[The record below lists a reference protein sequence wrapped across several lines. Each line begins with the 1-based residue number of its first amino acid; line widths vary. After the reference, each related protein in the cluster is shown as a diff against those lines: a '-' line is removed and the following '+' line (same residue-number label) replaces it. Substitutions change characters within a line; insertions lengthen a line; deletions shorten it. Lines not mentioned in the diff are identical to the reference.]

1 MILSDLSV
9 RRPVFATVLS
19 LLLVVLGLAALATL
33 PVRQYPDIDP
43 PVVSIETSYRGASA
57 EVIETKITQVIED
70 RIAGLEGI
78 EELSSSSRD
87 EQSSIRVEFSL
98 DRDVDEAANDIR
110 DRVSRVLEDLPEEAD
125 PPEIAKV
132 DADTRAVMYLNLT
145 SDRMTGLEITDYA
158 DRFLTDRF
166 STVPGV
172 ARVRISGERRYA
184 MRIWLERER
193 LAAHGLTVMDVEDAL
208 RAENV
213 ELPAGR
219 LESRER
225 EFTLRTDTGF
235 TTPEEFRRLVVGRG
249 AEGQLVRLAEVAE
262 VRIGAENE
270 RNVARANGV
279 PAVSLAIEQRSRA
292 NTVEVSKG
300 VRAEVEKVARDLPEG
315 MRIELNYDGAEYIE
329 ASMREVRKALA
340 IAIVLVLAVI
350 YLFLGDLRATLVPA
364 VVVPVSVIA
373 TFLVMAALGYT
384 VNTLTLL
391 GLVLAIGLVVD
402 DAIVVLENIYR
413 RIEDGRPALL
423 AALEGSKEI
432 GFVVIATTLV
442 LVAVFVPLSFIQGD
456 VGRLFGEFGIT
467 LAAAVGFS
475 SLVALTLSPMM
486 GSKILRPHGAGEGGR
501 RGLAVVVDTFFRR
514 LAARYRGLV
523 GRVVARPWVALAA
536 AAAISVVAAALYA
549 GLPSEYAPPEDRG
562 VFLVVMRAPD
572 GASFEYT
579 DRYAREMEQI
589 LMQEIEGGPVL
600 RILLRL
606 PASFGSTGEVNS
618 ARAIVILR
626 RWSERKEHVREVA
639 ARVRQKLQALPGVR
653 IAVITPQ
660 GLGIRSDGRPVSLVV
675 GGPDYEQLRGW
686 RDDLLAAMEELPQI
700 ENPDSNYQERKP
712 QMRVRVD
719 RDRAPALGVSLA
731 AVGRTLETML
741 GSRIVTTYVER
752 GREYNVILQG
762 RDADR
767 ASPDDLS
774 NLYVRSSRTDRL
786 VPLANL
792 VRLDEEAGPD
802 QLSRFDRMRAITVDA
817 TLADGTSLG
826 EAVDA
831 LEARARD
838 ALPAGARLTWDGE
851 SRELRESGSSL
862 LVTFALALV
871 IVFLVLAAQFES
883 FVHPVIILMTVPL
896 ALTGAL
902 LGLHLYGASVNVFTQ
917 IGAILLIGLA
927 AKNGV
932 LMVEFANQLR
942 DRGRPFE
949 EAVAEAAEIRLRP
962 ILMTSACTTFGA
974 LPLLMA
980 TGAGAE
986 SRQAIGI
993 VVVFGVAISAVLTLF
1008 VVPAF
1013 YTVLAR
1019 RTRSPQHV
1027 ARLIAGLRRAEASR
1041 ASETYLSSKLVRWSP
1056 DAME

>member
-9 RRPVFATVLS
+9 RRPVFASVLS

-43 PVVSIETSYRGASA
+43 PVVSIDTTYRGASA

-78 EELSSSSRD
+78 EKLSSSSRD

-98 DRDVDEAANDIR
+98 DRGVDEAANDIR
-110 DRVSRVLEDLPEEAD
+110 DRVSRVLEDLPEGAD

-132 DADTRAVMYLNLT
+132 DNDTRAVMYLNLT

-184 MRIWLERER
+184 MRIWLDRER
-193 LAAHGLTVMDVEDAL
+193 LAAHGLTVTDVEDAL

-219 LESRER
+219 LESLER

-249 AEGQLVRLAEVAE
+249 AEGQVVQLAQVAE
-262 VRIGAENE
+262 VRVGAENE
-270 RNVARANGV
+270 RNVARANGI

-300 VRAEVEKVARDLPEG
+300 VRAEAKTVARDLPEG
-315 MRIELNYDGAEYIE
+315 MRIELNYDRAEFIQ
-329 ASMREVRKALA
+329 ASMREVMKALGIA
-340 IAIVLVLAVI
+340 IALVLAVI
-350 YLFLGDLRATLVPA
+350 YLFLGDVRATLVPA

-413 RIEDGRPALL
+413 RIEEGRPALL

-432 GFVVIATTLV
+432 GFAVIATTLV

-486 GSKILRPHGAGEGGR
+486 SSKLLRPHGAGDGEGGR
-501 RGLAVVVDTFFRR
+501 RGLAVLVDAFFRR
-514 LAARYRGLV
+514 LASRYKTV
-523 GRVVARPWVALAA
+523 IARVVRRPRITLAA
-536 AAAISVVAAALYA
+536 AAAISAGAALLFA
-549 GLPSEYAPPEDRG
+549 GLPSEYAPREDRG
-562 VFLVVMRAPD
+562 VFLVMMRAPE
-572 GASFEYT
+572 GASFDYT

-589 LMQEIEGGPVL
+589 LMQEIEAGPVL

-606 PASFGSTGEVNS
+606 PARFGSTGEVNS

-626 RWSERKEHVREVA
+626 PWDERDEHVSEVA
-639 ARVRQKLQALPGVR
+639 ARVRQKLGSLPGVR

-660 GLGIRSDGRPVSLVV
+660 SLGIRSDGRPVSLVV

-686 RDDLLAAMEELPQI
+686 RDQLLAAMAELPEI
-700 ENPDSNYQERKP
+700 ENADSNYQERKP
-712 QMRVRVD
+712 QLRVRVD

-741 GSRIVTTYVER
+741 GSRVVTTYVDR
-752 GREYNVILQG
+752 GREYDVVLQG

-767 ASPDDLS
+767 ASPDDLA
-774 NLYVRSSRTDRL
+774 NLYVRSSRTNRL

-817 TLADGTSLG
+817 ALADGASLG
-826 EAVDA
+826 DAVDA
-831 LEARARD
+831 LEARAREV
-838 ALPAGARLTWDGE
+838 LPAGARLTWDGE

-949 EAVAEAAEIRLRP
+949 DAVAEAAEIRLRP

-974 LPLLMA
+974 LPLLLA

-993 VVVFGVAISAVLTLF
+993 VVVFGVAVSAVLTLF

-1013 YTVLAR
+1013 YAVLAR
-1019 RTRSPQHV
+1019 GARSPQHV
-1027 ARLIAGLRRAEASR
+1027 ARLIAGLRRAEAEQ
-1041 ASETYLSSKLVRWSP
+1041 ASET
-1056 DAME
+1056 A

>member
-9 RRPVFATVLS
+9 RRPVFASVLS

-43 PVVSIETSYRGASA
+43 PVVSIDTTYRGASA

-78 EELSSSSRD
+78 EKLSSSSRD

-98 DRDVDEAANDIR
+98 DRGVDEAANDIR
-110 DRVSRVLEDLPEEAD
+110 DRVSRVLEDLPEGAD

-132 DADTRAVMYLNLT
+132 DNDTRAVMYLNLT

-184 MRIWLERER
+184 MRIWLNRER
-193 LAAHGLTVMDVEDAL
+193 LAAHGLTVTDVEDAL

-219 LESRER
+219 LESLER

-249 AEGQLVRLAEVAE
+249 AEGQVVQLAQVAE
-262 VRIGAENE
+262 VRVGAENE
-270 RNVARANGV
+270 RNVARANGI

-300 VRAEVEKVARDLPEG
+300 VRAEAKTVARDLPEG
-315 MRIELNYDGAEYIE
+315 MRIELNYDRAEFIQ
-329 ASMREVRKALA
+329 ASMREVMKALGIA
-340 IAIVLVLAVI
+340 IALVLAVI

-413 RIEDGRPALL
+413 RIEEGRPALL

-432 GFVVIATTLV
+432 GFAVIATTLV

-486 GSKILRPHGAGEGGR
+486 SSKLLRPHGAGDGEGGR
-501 RGLAVVVDTFFRR
+501 RGLAVLVDAFFRR
-514 LAARYRGLV
+514 LASRYKTV
-523 GRVVARPWVALAA
+523 IARVVRRPRITLAA
-536 AAAISVVAAALYA
+536 AAAISAGAALLFA
-549 GLPSEYAPPEDRG
+549 GLPSEYAPREDRG
-562 VFLVVMRAPD
+562 VFLVMMRAPE
-572 GASFEYT
+572 GASFDYT

-589 LMQEIEGGPVL
+589 LMQEIEAGPVL

-606 PASFGSTGEVNS
+606 PARFGSTGEVNS

-626 RWSERKEHVREVA
+626 PWDERDEHVSEVA
-639 ARVRQKLQALPGVR
+639 ARVRQKLGSLPGVR

-660 GLGIRSDGRPVSLVV
+660 SLGIRSDGRPVSLVV

-686 RDDLLAAMEELPQI
+686 RDQLLAAMAELPEI
-700 ENPDSNYQERKP
+700 ENADSNYQERKP
-712 QMRVRVD
+712 QLRVRVD

-741 GSRIVTTYVER
+741 GSRVVTTYVDR
-752 GREYNVILQG
+752 GREYDVVLQG

-767 ASPDDLS
+767 ASPDDLA
-774 NLYVRSSRTDRL
+774 NLYVRSSRTNRL

-817 TLADGTSLG
+817 ALADGASLG
-826 EAVDA
+826 DAVDA
-831 LEARARD
+831 LEARAREV
-838 ALPAGARLTWDGE
+838 LPAGARLTWDGE

-974 LPLLMA
+974 LPLLLA

-993 VVVFGVAISAVLTLF
+993 VVVFGVAVSAVLTLF

-1013 YTVLAR
+1013 YAVLAR
-1019 RTRSPQHV
+1019 GARSPQHV
-1027 ARLIAGLRRAEASR
+1027 ARLIAGLRREEAEQ
-1041 ASETYLSSKLVRWSP
+1041 ASET
-1056 DAME
+1056 A

>member
-1 MILSDLSV
+1 VILSDLSV
-9 RRPVFATVLS
+9 RRPVFASVLS

-43 PVVSIETSYRGASA
+43 PVVSIETTYRGASA

-78 EELSSSSRD
+78 EKLSSSSRD

-98 DRDVDEAANDIR
+98 DRGVDEAANDIR
-110 DRVSRVLEDLPEEAD
+110 DRVSRVLEDLPEESD

-132 DADTRAVMYLNLT
+132 DNDTRAVMYLNLT
-145 SDRMTGLEITDYA
+145 SDRMTALEITDYA

-184 MRIWLERER
+184 MRIWLDRER
-193 LAAHGLTVMDVEDAL
+193 LAAHGLTVTDVEDAL

-219 LESRER
+219 LESLER

-249 AEGQLVRLAEVAE
+249 AEGQVVQLAQVAE
-262 VRIGAENE
+262 VRVGAENE
-270 RNVARANGV
+270 RNVARANGI

-300 VRAEVEKVARDLPEG
+300 VRAEAETVARDLPEG
-315 MRIELNYDGAEYIE
+315 MRIELNYDRAEFIG
-329 ASMREVRKALA
+329 ASMREVIKALA
-340 IAIVLVLAVI
+340 IAIALVLAVI

-413 RIEDGRPALL
+413 RIEEGRPALL
-423 AALEGSKEI
+423 AALEGSQEI
-432 GFVVIATTLV
+432 GFAVIATTLV

-486 GSKILRPHGAGEGGR
+486 SSKLLRPHGAGDGEGGR
-501 RGLAVVVDTFFRR
+501 RGLAVLVDAFFRR
-514 LAARYRGLV
+514 LASRYKT
-523 GRVVARPWVALAA
+523 VVARIVRRPRITLAA
-536 AAAISVVAAALYA
+536 AAAISAGAALLFA
-549 GLPSEYAPPEDRG
+549 GLPSEYAPREDRG
-562 VFLVVMRAPD
+562 VFLVMMRAPE
-572 GASFEYT
+572 GASFDYT

-589 LMQEIEGGPVL
+589 LMQEIEAGPVL

-606 PASFGSTGEVNS
+606 PARFGSTGEVNS

-626 RWSERKEHVREVA
+626 PWDERDEHVSEVA
-639 ARVRQKLQALPGVR
+639 ARVRQKLGSLPGVR

-686 RDDLLAAMEELPQI
+686 RDQLLAAMAELPEI
-700 ENPDSNYQERKP
+700 ENADSNYQERKP
-712 QMRVRVD
+712 QLRVRVD

-741 GSRIVTTYVER
+741 GSRVVTTYVDR
-752 GREYNVILQG
+752 GREYDVVLQG

-817 TLADGTSLG
+817 ALADGASLG
-826 EAVDA
+826 DAVDA
-831 LEARARD
+831 LEARAREV
-838 ALPAGARLTWDGE
+838 LPAGARLTWDGE

-949 EAVAEAAEIRLRP
+949 DAVAEAAEIRLRP

-974 LPLLMA
+974 LPLLLA

-993 VVVFGVAISAVLTLF
+993 VVVFGVAVSAVLTLF

-1013 YTVLAR
+1013 YAVLAR
-1019 RTRSPQHV
+1019 GARSPQHV
-1027 ARLIAGLRRAEASR
+1027 ARLIAGLRREEAAQ
-1041 ASETYLSSKLVRWSP
+1041 ASET
-1056 DAME
+1056 A

>member
-9 RRPVFATVLS
+9 RRPVFASVLS

-43 PVVSIETSYRGASA
+43 PVVSIDTTYRGASA

-78 EELSSSSRD
+78 EKLSSSSRD

-98 DRDVDEAANDIR
+98 DRGVDEAANDIR
-110 DRVSRVLEDLPEEAD
+110 DRVSRVLEDLPEGAD

-132 DADTRAVMYLNLT
+132 DNDTRAVMYLNLT

-184 MRIWLERER
+184 MRIWLNRER
-193 LAAHGLTVMDVEDAL
+193 LAAHGLTVTDVEDAL

-219 LESRER
+219 LESLER

-249 AEGQLVRLAEVAE
+249 AEGQVVQLAQVAE
-262 VRIGAENE
+262 VRVGAENE
-270 RNVARANGV
+270 RNVARANGI

-300 VRAEVEKVARDLPEG
+300 VRAEAETVARDLPEG
-315 MRIELNYDGAEYIE
+315 MRIELNYDRAEFIQ
-329 ASMREVRKALA
+329 ASMREVMKALGIA
-340 IAIVLVLAVI
+340 IALVLAVI

-413 RIEDGRPALL
+413 RIEEGRPALL

-432 GFVVIATTLV
+432 GFAVIATTLV

-486 GSKILRPHGAGEGGR
+486 SSKLLRPHGAGDGEGGR
-501 RGLAVVVDTFFRR
+501 RGLAVLVDAFFRR
-514 LAARYRGLV
+514 LASRYKTV
-523 GRVVARPWVALAA
+523 IARVVRRPRITLAA
-536 AAAISVVAAALYA
+536 AAAISAGAALLFA
-549 GLPSEYAPPEDRG
+549 GLPSEYAPREDRG
-562 VFLVVMRAPD
+562 VFLVMMRAPE
-572 GASFEYT
+572 GASFDYT

-589 LMQEIEGGPVL
+589 LMQEIEAGPVL

-606 PASFGSTGEVNS
+606 PARFGSTGEVNS

-626 RWSERKEHVREVA
+626 PWDERDEHVSEVA
-639 ARVRQKLQALPGVR
+639 ARVRQKLGSLPGVR

-660 GLGIRSDGRPVSLVV
+660 SLGIRSDGRPVSLVV

-686 RDDLLAAMEELPQI
+686 RDQLLAAMAELPEI
-700 ENPDSNYQERKP
+700 ENADSNYQERKP
-712 QMRVRVD
+712 QLRVRVD

-741 GSRIVTTYVER
+741 GSRVVTTYVDR
-752 GREYNVILQG
+752 GREYDVVLQG

-817 TLADGTSLG
+817 ALADGASLG
-826 EAVDA
+826 DAVDA
-831 LEARARD
+831 LEARAREV
-838 ALPAGARLTWDGE
+838 LPAGARLTWDGE

-949 EAVAEAAEIRLRP
+949 DAVAEAAEIRLRP

-974 LPLLMA
+974 LPLLLA

-993 VVVFGVAISAVLTLF
+993 VVVFGVAVSAVLTLF

-1013 YTVLAR
+1013 YAVLAR
-1019 RTRSPQHV
+1019 GARSPQHV
-1027 ARLIAGLRRAEASR
+1027 ARLIAGLRREEAEQ
-1041 ASETYLSSKLVRWSP
+1041 ASET
-1056 DAME
+1056 A